1 MKYLCIV
8 FLLVL
13 LSWSASAKK
22 LNYIEAHLMRL
33 SSQQN
38 PTHWLLPFR
47 HVKNPKSF
55 ESNIMLSM
63 EKGTYPLYKD
73 IQSKDQDKIQ
83 DRLEESFGKPYDVSA
98 KVNFGF
104 RHQNFSQFFSTNGG
118 AVLLV
123 TDPVF
128 PELKGFLFHDYS
140 ANSAYLFRPHP
151 RLILKP
157 QLSYGIRKV
166 LNEEYTVGQL
176 VDKSLDVKF
185 NQTPYIGFLEFNL
198 LSILSLSNYGQILFE
213 VNSFPL
219 LNNDYEYWDTFLG
232 YKTPDFLKGKGW
244 VLAEL
249 SLYGGYAPFYGG
261 QYDVSR
267 TYKIGARTAIG
278 ENFDL
283 DLFTMD
289 DFYPAAIA
297 SFNFSYASLELFT
310 FERAYDD
317 FGNQKSRE
325 YGFNIKALW

>member
-8 FLLVL
+8 FLLIV

-47 HVKNPKSF
+47 QVKNPKNF

-63 EKGTYPLYKD
+63 EKDTYSLYKD
-73 IQSKDQDKIQ
+73 IQSKNQDKIQ
-83 DRLEESFGKPYDVSA
+83 ERLEDSFGKPYDVSA

-104 RHQNFSQFFSTNGG
+104 RYQNFSQFFSTNGG

-128 PELKGFLFHDYS
+128 PELKGFLFHDYTAS
-140 ANSAYLFRPHP
+140 SAYLFRPHP

-157 QLSYGIRKV
+157 QISYGVRKV
-166 LNEEYTVGQL
+166 LDEEYTVGDL

-185 NQTPYIGFLEFNL
+185 NETPYIGFLEFNL
-198 LSILSLSNYGQILFE
+198 LSIFSLSSYGQLLFE

-219 LNNDYEYWDTFLG
+219 MKNDYEYWDTFLG
-232 YKTPDFLKGKGW
+232 YKTPNFLKSKGW
-244 VLAEL
+244 AFSEL
-249 SLYGGYAPFYGG
+249 SFYGGYAPFYAGH
-261 QYDVSR
+261 YDVSR
-267 TYKIGARTAIG
+267 TYKVGVRTAIG
-278 ENFDL
+278 QNFDL
-283 DLFTMD
+283 DIFTMD

-297 SFNFSYASLELFT
+297 AFNFMYASLEFFT

-325 YGFNIKALW
+325 YGMNIKALW